1 MIFFIKW
8 CLRWIPALTLQ
19 KNKTGT
25 SFKTSHKNNVFQLN
39 RSDVASKAH
48 VYSFTDQTLHG
59 IRPEAGT
66 PCMCK
71 RRPRVSMCVRGL
83 PHVAAIHHPTRSCNP
98 SITMQLLFI
107 TIIKQRL
114 LWLQKKCA
122 PWFVVT
128 WASCGSWWRG
138 LCIWLTVTHTRS
150 KLQTCT
156 NKALHSSPTKIMS
169 PEIPGIGSNMSWVWC
184 ESGKVP

>member
-8 CLRWIPALTLQ
+8 CLLWIPALTLQ

-83 PHVAAIHHPTRSCNP
+83 PHAAAIHHPTRSCNP

-114 LWLQKKCA
+114 LWLQK
-122 PWFVVT
+122 PVH
-128 WASCGSWWRG
+128 RG
-138 LCIWLTVTHTRS
+138 LL
-150 KLQTCT
+150 
-156 NKALHSSPTKIMS
+156 LHEPAVV
-169 PEIPGIGSNMSWVWC
+169 PGEGDYVYGSQ
-184 ESGKVP
+184 